1 MRKEGKKRA
10 GLILALIVFFVAAAC
25 LFYYIGM
32 PKIADYKEKKEQQG
46 MSVLDK
52 YYENTDM
59 AGWIQVEGTDISYP
73 VMKGDIYLYRDFE
86 KEHYPSGTPFV
97 EDYWEE
103 DSPVSLIYGHNMW
116 MYKTMFNPLH
126 KFKDEEFFEKHKTV
140 KFYVICGTEEKYVE
154 KRTYEIT
161 NVILTEVDAWNYA
174 SCGLLQEA
182 EEIELFK
189 EECEKRALH
198 KRNASEG
205 QNLIA
210 LSTCSYHVKGRGGR
224 LVITGEQKS
233 VATGSPYLDD

>member
-86 KEHYPSGTPFV
+86 KEHSPSGTPFV

-126 KFKDEEFFEKHKTV
+126 KFKDEDFFEKHKII
-140 KFYVICGTEEKYVE
+140 KFYAVCGSEEKYVE

-161 NVILTEVDAWNYA
+161 HVILTEVDSWNYA
-174 SCGLLQEA
+174 SCGLIEDA
-182 EEIELFK
+182 PEIDSFK
-189 EECEKRALH
+189 EECDRRALH
-198 KRNASEG
+198 KRNTGESR
-205 QNLIA
+205 NLIV

-224 LVITGEQKS
+224 LAVAGELKEKTVQEC
-233 VATGSPYLDD
+233 LDE